1 MAFNIGKLR
10 LNFEHCAKGI
20 ALLSLCCLPEDDLR
34 HGSLVRHVHPCVV
47 TLVRQT
53 YALIS

>member
-1 MAFNIGKLR
+1 MAFDIGKLR

-20 ALLSLCCLPEDDLR
+20 ALLLLSCLPKDDLR
-34 HGSLVRHVHPCVV
+34 HGSLVGHVHPCVV

>member
-10 LNFEHCAKGI
+10 LNFEHCAKGV
-20 ALLSLCCLPEDDLR
+20 ALLSLCCLPKDDLG
-34 HGSLVRHVHPCVV
+34 HGSLLHHVHPCVV